1 MFEIDEQSRITRL
14 RGKEL
19 EMVERTRG
27 DEILS
32 WDRVAP
38 SQKEQLKNWPKD
50 KHALRVSPFTG
61 EPVIPSDQI
70 RKSNK
75 KIEIPG
81 FAHWNPDADEK
92 TEEKTDEVIVETQK
106 EEPVTSEKKKITN
119 ETAESQETKTIEIM
133 TEKVKVLLNNNNVFC

>member
-1 MFEIDEQSRITRL
+1 
-14 RGKEL
+14 
-19 EMVERTRG
+19 MVERTRG

-32 WDRVAP
+32 WNCVAP

-70 RKSNK
+70 RKCTK

-92 TEEKTDEVIVETQK
+92 TAEEKTAEKEIAETQK
-106 EEPVTSEKKKITN
+106 EEIETAPIPSSEKKKITK
-119 ETAESQETKTIEIM
+119 EKESQETKTIEIL
-133 TEKVKVLLNNNNVFC
+133 TEKVKVVSATTTTTTTTTTDVDELD

>member
-70 RKSNK
+70 RKSTK
-75 KIEIPG
+75 KIEISDG
-81 FAHWNPDADEK
+81 ATGILD
-92 TEEKTDEVIVETQK
+92 TTRRQRRR
-106 EEPVTSEKKKITN
+106 
-119 ETAESQETKTIEIM
+119 QM
-133 TEKVKVLLNNNNVFC
+133 R